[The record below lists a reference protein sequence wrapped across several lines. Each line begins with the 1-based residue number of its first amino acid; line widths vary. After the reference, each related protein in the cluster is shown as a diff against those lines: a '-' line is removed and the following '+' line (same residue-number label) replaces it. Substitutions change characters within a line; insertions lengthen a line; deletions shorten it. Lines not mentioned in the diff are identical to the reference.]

1 MNLTDKLSM
10 FINEKIKEENPIV
23 DKIVN
28 NLARRFIIK
37 LEKEKS
43 KYAYNEKN
51 LVDKRHSIYKNVST
65 YDVDFDKVVSELK
78 KEKYTQILDKPQYKY
93 MTLRKNDN
101 EYIELYYDKNMKI
114 DHIYFY
120 YQKGEDSKRKF

>member
-28 NLARRFIIK
+28 NLARRFVIK

-51 LVDKRHSIYKNVST
+51 LVDRRHSIYKNVST

-120 YQKGEDSKRKF
+120 YQKGEDNKRKF